1 MATETL
7 SRPMLGSVLWKTV
20 RDQRRS
26 LVWWGLGLVATTAM
40 YAAFY
45 PSIVDNAATLT
56 EYMESLPEA
65 FREAFLG
72 ADADFVSPGGYLNTE
87 LFGFFGPLLLLVF
100 AIGAG
105 ARATA
110 GEEERGSLDL
120 LLSTPVSR
128 RRVIADKAL
137 AMTIGAVLLSAVL
150 WIAIALLGPPF
161 DLTPGLGNVG
171 AAVTMQ
177 LLLALAFG
185 MLALAVGARSGR
197 RSLAIGVT
205 SGLAGASY
213 VLDVLAPS
221 VDEIAWLQK
230 LSPFY
235 YYDHN
240 VPVKNGIEIV
250 DAGLL
255 LAIAVVAFVVALIA
269 FERRDLAA

>member
-1 MATETL
+1 
-7 SRPMLGSVLWKTV
+7 MLGSVLSKTV

-26 LVWWGLGLVATTAM
+26 LVWWGLGLVATAAM

-56 EYMESLPEA
+56 EYIESLPEA
-65 FREAFLG
+65 FRQAFLG

-87 LFGFFGPLLLLVF
+87 LFGFFGPLLMLIF

-128 RRVIADKAL
+128 RHVIVDKAL
-137 AMTIGAVLLSAVL
+137 ATAIGGVLLSAVL
-150 WIAIALLGPPF
+150 WLAIVVLGPPF
-161 DLTPGLGNVG
+161 DLTPGLGNVA

-185 MLALAVGARSGR
+185 MLALAIGAWSGR
-197 RSLAIGVT
+197 RSLAIGVA
-205 SGLAGASY
+205 SGLAAATY
-213 VLDVLAPS
+213 VVDVLAPS
-221 VDEIAWLQK
+221 VEAIAWLQK

-240 VPVKNGIEIV
+240 VPVKNGLEVV
-250 DAGLL
+250 DAGVLL
-255 LAIAVVAFVVALIA
+255 SIAVVAFAVALIG